1 MSFWTNFWDL
11 IGWFFSAFVLFAYL
25 MVIFSIVGDLL
36 RDRALSGWYKALWVI
51 FLVLVPILTA
61 LVYLIA
67 RGRGM
72 AERQV
77 KAVSA
82 AQDATDTYIRD
93 VAGHSPADEIS
104 KAKALKDSGTITDA
118 EFEAMKAKAIAHP

>member
-1 MSFWTNFWDL
+1 MSFWPNFWDL
-11 IGWFFSAFVLFAYL
+11 IGWFFSIFILVAYL

-72 AERQV
+72 AERQA
-77 KAVSA
+77 KAVSS
-82 AQDATDTYIRD
+82 AQEATDAYIRE
-93 VAGHSPADEIS
+93 VAAYSPTDEIA
-104 KAKALKDSGTITDA
+104 KAKALLDAGTITPADY
-118 EFEAMKAKAIAHP
+118 ESLKTKALAHP